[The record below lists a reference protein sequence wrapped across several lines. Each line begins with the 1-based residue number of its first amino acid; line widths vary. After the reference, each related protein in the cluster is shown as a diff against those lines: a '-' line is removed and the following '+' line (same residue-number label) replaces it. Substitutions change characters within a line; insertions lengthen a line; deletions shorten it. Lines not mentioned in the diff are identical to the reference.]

1 VNTGRRDV
9 VTKLLQL
16 PGDSDVAP
24 SVLLSHSQRQFFG
37 DLSFRGSA
45 RALGCVVERPLLSLH
60 PSVPSEKCFRS
71 DDGHDFGKSFLDG
84 EAVAHQGS
92 TIRFG
97 QQHPYTQ
104 LAAQNLVL
112 LPEEIV
118 LLDQVF
124 AEQLLDGGDQWSGGT
139 SEVSDHVP
147 EYTKSATIDRTRNG
161 PNALNHSGLVF
172 AQHREPSSVVM
183 L

>member
-1 VNTGRRDV
+1 M

-24 SVLLSHSQRQFFG
+24 SVLLSHPQCQFFG

-45 RALGCVVERPLLSLH
+45 GALECVVERPLLSLH

-71 DDGHDFGKSFLDG
+71 DDGHDLGKSLLDG

-92 TIRFG
+92 TVCFG
-97 QQHPYTQ
+97 QRHPSTQ
-104 LAAQNLVL
+104 LAPQNLVL

-118 LLDQVF
+118 LLGQIF
-124 AEQLLDGGDQWSGGT
+124 AEQLLDGGD
-139 SEVSDHVP
+139 
-147 EYTKSATIDRTRNG
+147 
-161 PNALNHSGLVF
+161 
-172 AQHREPSSVVM
+172 
-183 L
+183 